1 MKKNRDRNK
10 AVFSKMK
17 WVMRTKNQIH
27 EREYNDIYDHNH
39 EWQVKS
45 ASMTDADCIVYAKSR
60 HKR

>member
-27 EREYNDIYDHNH
+27 EREYNDIYDHSH

-45 ASMTDADCIVYAKSR
+45 ASMTDADFTD
-60 HKR
+60 